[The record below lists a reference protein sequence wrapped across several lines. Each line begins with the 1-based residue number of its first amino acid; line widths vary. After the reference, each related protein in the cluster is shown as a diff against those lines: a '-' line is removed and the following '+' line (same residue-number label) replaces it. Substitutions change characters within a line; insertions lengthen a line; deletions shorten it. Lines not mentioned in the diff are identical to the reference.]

1 MTQAPQDISGHDAT
15 DPSEFLWPAWKAVL
29 HRVWIRIYRDHLSI
43 IAAGVAFF
51 GILAIF
57 PSIAALIGLYGL
69 IANPADVASNLLA
82 VRPLLPHDVYGLIEG
97 QVAALIAARP
107 KLGLASFLALI
118 FALWSARAG
127 VAALVEGLNIV
138 YREYDDRSFLVQY
151 LLSLLLTFL
160 LLVFGVAAI
169 SVIVAVPTIL
179 HFSDI
184 GPVGTRL
191 AQLTPLL
198 ILGVALVFVIG
209 ALYRYGPRRSE
220 ARKRWVS
227 YGAVMATAAWVLASL
242 LLSIYISRFANF
254 NETYGSLGAI
264 VGLLLWLYVGAFA
277 VLLGA
282 ELNAEMELQTARDTT
297 TGPEKPMGQR
307 GAFVADHVAPP
318 LPEDAPRGGA

>member
-1 MTQAPQDISGHDAT
+1 MTQAEGNVSGHDAK
-15 DPSEFLWPAWKAVL
+15 DPSQFSWPAWKAVL
-29 HRVWIRIYRDHLSI
+29 QRVWVRIWRDHLSI

-57 PSIAALIGLYGL
+57 PAIAALIGVYGL
-69 IANPADVASNLLA
+69 IADPGHVASNLLA
-82 VRPLLPHDVYGLIEG
+82 LRPVLPPDVYGLIEG
-97 QVAALIAARP
+97 QVAALITARP
-107 KLGLASFLALI
+107 QLGTASLVALL

-127 VAALVEGLNIV
+127 VGALVEGLNIV
-138 YREYDDRSFLVQY
+138 YREFDDRNFFVQY
-151 LLSLLLTFL
+151 AISLMLTFL
-160 LLVFGVAAI
+160 LVIFGVAAL
-169 SVIVAVPTIL
+169 SVIVAVPAML

-198 ILGVALVFVIG
+198 ILGFALVFVIG
-209 ALYRYGPRRSE
+209 ALYRYGPARRE

-242 LLSIYISRFANF
+242 LLSLYVSRFANF

-318 LPEDAPRGGA
+318 VPEDAPRGAA